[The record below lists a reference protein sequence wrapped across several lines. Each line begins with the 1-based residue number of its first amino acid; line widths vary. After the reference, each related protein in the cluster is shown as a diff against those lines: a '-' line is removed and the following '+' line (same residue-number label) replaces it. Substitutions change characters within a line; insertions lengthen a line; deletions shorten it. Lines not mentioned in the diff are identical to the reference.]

1 METDTQKINK
11 QRVLESDTTGSIADD
26 IEFDMKS
33 LVEDDDNRSFAEKF
47 KDFEIDKDSSIFSN
61 DTSIRR
67 QMTDFERKSLYIK
80 IAEMKNLP
88 TPSQHL
94 KKIVNVIRNPD
105 VSVSEIASVIEK
117 DETLVAQ
124 ILKLINSG
132 LFALREKIKTVEE
145 AIALLGISKLKELVY
160 SVSIME
166 LFSAEMKVEFFH
178 SFSTSALVQHIAK
191 TKKLVVAPSIQLTTL
206 IHDIGKIV
214 LNRFTPK
221 QFKAARIF
229 SQQKQ
234 IPMYWAERHIIG
246 LDHSEVTEIL
256 LPKWD
261 LTDDIIIPIKNH
273 HKVHIT
279 GDFATESYL
288 LKLADYIDNIARERF
303 VSVIDI
309 TATNNAGIKITKDEI
324 DELIKYQKE
333 FIENNDGL

>member
-61 DTSIRR
+61 DASIRR

-191 TKKLVVAPSIQLTTL
+191 TKKLV
-206 IHDIGKIV
+206 
-214 LNRFTPK
+214 
-221 QFKAARIF
+221 
-229 SQQKQ
+229 
-234 IPMYWAERHIIG
+234 
-246 LDHSEVTEIL
+246 
-256 LPKWD
+256 
-261 LTDDIIIPIKNH
+261 
-273 HKVHIT
+273 
-279 GDFATESYL
+279 
-288 LKLADYIDNIARERF
+288 
-303 VSVIDI
+303 
-309 TATNNAGIKITKDEI
+309 
-324 DELIKYQKE
+324 
-333 FIENNDGL
+333 